1 MLIAAMRLRLKTTAF
16 MVTQN
21 AMLPPSQVRSETMG
35 GAGCR
40 GLAPKK
46 HFAIGTLLA

>member
-1 MLIAAMRLRLKTTAF
+1 MLIAAMRLRLKITAF

-21 AMLPPSQVRSETMG
+21 ATLPPSEVRSETMS

-40 GLAPKK
+40 GLAAKK
-46 HFAIGTLLA
+46 HSAIGTLLA